1 MTKIYRNSFFPFA
14 VIAFAL
20 ILCIPLLG
28 IEKHADALAVK
39 TSASSSA
46 VTDPLAQ
53 DTAVDLQLKNAGLVN
68 LRQQQTTFDINM
80 RYGTVDNLTGR
91 ALYQSQRAYLRPE
104 TAQKLVEANNEFL
117 ALGYRIKI
125 WDAYRPLSVQK
136 VLYTA
141 SGHSWGIAN
150 PAEGSNHNRGTAV
163 DITLERLDGTALD
176 MPTDFDTFT
185 VKAFITQKSNC
196 TATELQNRELLG
208 SVMIKHGFNRID
220 CEWWHFDD
228 SDAGKYTL
236 IDIPF

>member
-1 MTKIYRNSFFPFA
+1 MAKVYRNSFFPFF

-28 IEKHADALAVK
+28 IEKHADALSVK
-39 TSASSSA
+39 PVASSSA
-46 VTDPLAQ
+46 VTDPLTQ

-80 RYGTVDNLTGR
+80 RYGTADNLTGR

-117 ALGYRIKI
+117 TLGYRIKI

-136 VLYTA
+136 VLYDV

-150 PAEGSNHNRGTAV
+150 PAEGSNHNRGAAV
-163 DITLERLDGTALD
+163 DITLERLDGTQLD
-176 MPTDFDTFT
+176 MPTDFDNFDYY
-185 VKAFITQKSNC
+185 KSRIGSTLC
-196 TATELQNRELLG
+196 TATEQQNRELLAK
-208 SVMIKHGFNRID
+208 VMVKHGFARLE

-228 SDAGKYTL
+228 TDAGKYTL